1 MPRKVHNTEPGY
13 IAERKNPYLHP
24 KATQKVVIYIAAEQG
39 IDVGDCKYAVVCD
52 AHGTICG
59 ATSIPSART
68 LMKSV
73 EFCEECMR
81 IAKSKFEI
89 LM

>member
-1 MPRKVHNTEPGY
+1 MKTKHTPRKVHNRELGY

-24 KATQKVVIYIAAEQG
+24 RAIQKVVIYVAKMQN
-39 IDVGDCKYAVVCD
+39 IDVGIYKYAIVCD

-59 ATSIPSART
+59 TSSIPKART

-81 IAKSKFEI
+81 ISNNN
-89 LM
+89 